1 MNLRREATKTIWKTV
16 VFAGAMLGSAASSK
30 SKPAATTP
38 DPAAQEAAPDATADG
53 TQPNPCGDDGAVNPC
68 GDGSE
73 DPCAGPCA
81 DRVRGVSDEGDVGR
95 GFVLS

>member
-16 VFAGAMLGSAASSK
+16 VFAGAMLGTAACSK
-30 SKPAATTP
+30 SKPAPTTP
-38 DPAAQEAAPDATADG
+38 DPAAKAAAPDATADG
-53 TQPNPCGDDGAVNPC
+53 TQPNPCADPAANPC
-68 GDGSE
+68 GDDAA
-73 DPCAGPCA
+73 DPCADPCA